1 MSMHKL
7 LARQARRILGAD
19 EAQMPSV
26 LNELRQLANS
36 PGVSPETT
44 RLVNGLEEFLQRVGS
59 AYDQNDRDLDLKN
72 RSLLLSSIE
81 LTQINDRIRELNGTL
96 ERRVEQRTLELEAA
110 MDKLQRLQQQLAR
123 SETKTMLNT
132 MIASVSHELNT
143 PLGNSLMMASTLVD
157 QSDSFQKVLET
168 NQLKRSDL
176 DAYVKAT
183 RSGNNLMMRNLQQ
196 AAELLTNFRHVAN
209 DQASGHR
216 RSFDL
221 ATTVAEIVDTL
232 APSLR
237 RHPHKVVLDI
247 PSGIGMEGPPGPL
260 GQIIINLINNAYLHA
275 FEGRSDGVL
284 TISACS
290 GGSSVT
296 LRFADNGV
304 GISPDSL
311 SRMFEPFF
319 STKLGK
325 GGTGLG
331 MGIVENLVRETL
343 GGAITVSSE
352 LGVGTCFEIHC
363 PLTAPAQK
371 SQTT

>member
-26 LNELRQLANS
+26 LNELRQLADS

-44 RLVNGLEEFLQRVGS
+44 RFVNGLEEFLQRVGS
-59 AYDQNDRDLDLKN
+59 AYDQNDRDLDLKS

-96 ERRVEQRTLELEAA
+96 ERRVAQRTLELEAA

-123 SETKTMLNT
+123 SETKTVLNT

-157 QSDSFQKVLET
+157 QSNSFQKVLET
-168 NQLKRSDL
+168 RQLKRSDL

-183 RSGNNLMMRNLQQ
+183 RSGNDLMMRNLRQ

-216 RSFDL
+216 RSFEL

-284 TISACS
+284 TISAS
-290 GGSSVT
+290 SVGPSVT

-331 MGIVENLVRETL
+331 MSIVENLVRETL

-363 PLTAPAQK
+363 PLTAPAPK
-371 SQTT
+371 SQAT